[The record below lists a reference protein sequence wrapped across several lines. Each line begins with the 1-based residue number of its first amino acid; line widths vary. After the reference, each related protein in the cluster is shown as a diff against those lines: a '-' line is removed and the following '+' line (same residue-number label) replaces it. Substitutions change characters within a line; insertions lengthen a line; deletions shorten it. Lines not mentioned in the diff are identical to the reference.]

1 MKPPVWGKAIGIIMI
16 CLGSLGVFLQL
27 YKFMIRSF
35 SEISHNFNNGN
46 AVLGGIFRMTETQA
60 TVMLILA
67 LLGLVSCVFY
77 IIGGAKLL
85 KATPENYKFGKYS
98 ILIMLSYNA
107 IGLTWML
114 MNSQCIMIYALAI
127 YVAIGL
133 ALDIALFIVFIKSDP
148 SGYMNGGVSNNSN
161 DSILDGSDDDFD
173 FE

>member
-16 CLGSLGVFLQL
+16 CLGSLGIFLQL

-46 AVLGGIFRMTETQA
+46 AVLGGIFRMSEAQA
-60 TVMLILA
+60 TGMLILA
-67 LLGLVSCVFY
+67 LIGLLACVFY
-77 IIGGAKLL
+77 IVGGAKLL
-85 KATPENYKFGKYS
+85 KATPENYNFGKYS
-98 ILIMLSYNA
+98 ILAMLSYNA
-107 IGLTWML
+107 ICLTWML
-114 MNSQCIMIYALAI
+114 MNSQNIMIYALAI

-133 ALDIALFIVFIKSDP
+133 ALDIALFIVFIKSDS
-148 SGYMNGGVSNNSN
+148 SGYLNGGVKTN